1 MNIKH
6 FNARWIALS
15 LFAFAVLIAQ
25 VGCQCAGTQQPAL
38 TAQSLVVATPGD
50 KPAPGQK
57 LFSSDRAAAAALLA
71 AVQEQNHHQLQLI
84 FGPGIKA
91 LASGDKVED
100 HRHFEQFVAHAKK
113 RFQLKKEN
121 PSTSIVLIGDKVWPF
136 PIPILRLPD
145 GKWFFDTAAGKAEIL
160 ARRIGGDEL
169 EAINVCLNYV
179 SAQRKY
185 FSTTHDGSSIAQYA
199 QLLAS
204 TPGKQNGLYWPA
216 TAGKQQSPFSAL
228 AAQARAAG
236 YSPGSHQGPHPFFGY
251 YFHILTRQGAAA
263 PGGAM
268 NYIRDGSM
276 VGGFALIAYPDKY
289 GASGVMTF
297 IVNQQGQV
305 YQKNLGLQT
314 ILLARNIR
322 SYDPDNSWTPVK

>member
-6 FNARWIALS
+6 VNTSWIAMSLCALAV
-15 LFAFAVLIAQ
+15 LFAQA
-25 VGCQCAGTQQPAL
+25 GCQNAGTQQPAL
-38 TAQSLVVATPGD
+38 TAQTLVVATPGD

-57 LFSSDRAAAAALLA
+57 LFSSDQAAAAALLA
-71 AVQEQNHHQLQLI
+71 ALKEQNHRQLELI
-84 FGPGIKA
+84 FGPDIKA

-100 HRHFEQFVAHAKK
+100 HRHFERFVAHAKK
-113 RFQLKKEN
+113 RFQLEKEN
-121 PSTSIVLIGDKVWPF
+121 PSTSIVLIGDKIWPF

-185 FSTTHDGSSIAQYA
+185 FSTIHDGSSIAQYA
-199 QLLAS
+199 QRLVS
-204 TPGKQNGLYWPA
+204 SPGKHNGLYWPA
-216 TAGKQQSPFSAL
+216 TAGGSHSPFSAL

-236 YSPGSHQGPHPFFGY
+236 YSPGSHQRPHPFFGY

-268 NYIRDGSM
+268 NYLRDGRM
-276 VGGFALIAYPDKY
+276 VRGFALIAILEKY

-314 ILLARNIR
+314 ITLARNIR
-322 SYDPDNSWTPVK
+322 SYNPDTSWTPVK

>member
-1 MNIKH
+1 MYSTPVV
-6 FNARWIALS
+6 FIALS

-25 VGCQCAGTQQPAL
+25 VGCQCAGPQQPAL
-38 TAQSLVVATPGD
+38 TAHSLVVAAPGD

-57 LFSSDRAAAAALLA
+57 LFPSDQAAAAALLA
-71 AVQEQNHHQLQLI
+71 AVKEQNHHQLQLI

-113 RFQLKKEN
+113 RFQLEKEN

-145 GKWFFDTAAGKAEIL
+145 GKWFFDT
-160 ARRIGGDEL
+160 
-169 EAINVCLNYV
+169 
-179 SAQRKY
+179 
-185 FSTTHDGSSIAQYA
+185 
-199 QLLAS
+199 
-204 TPGKQNGLYWPA
+204 
-216 TAGKQQSPFSAL
+216 TAGK
-228 AAQARAAG
+228 
-236 YSPGSHQGPHPFFGY
+236 
-251 YFHILTRQGAAA
+251 
-263 PGGAM
+263 
-268 NYIRDGSM
+268 
-276 VGGFALIAYPDKY
+276 PDKY

-314 ILLARNIR
+314 IARARNIR
-322 SYDPDNSWTPVK
+322 SYDPDTSWTPVK